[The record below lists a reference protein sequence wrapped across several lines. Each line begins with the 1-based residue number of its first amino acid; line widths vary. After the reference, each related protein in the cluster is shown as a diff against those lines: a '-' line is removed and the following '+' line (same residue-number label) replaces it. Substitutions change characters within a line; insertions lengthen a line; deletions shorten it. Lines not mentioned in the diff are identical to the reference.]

1 MTGPI
6 LSALTAFTYDTGQP
20 VTIDVPRAVRWHDD
34 AVRIIDQTLLPEQY
48 RETDLLELDEVVEA
62 IASLRVRGAPA
73 IGVAGALGLVAS
85 LKAHLDLPPADFRGR
100 VTEHASRIRG
110 ARPTGANLAWAV
122 HRLLGVA
129 DALVDTPNLELWRAL
144 KAEATAILNEDRE
157 MCRRIGENGYPL
169 VENRSTVLTHCN
181 TGALATAGIG
191 TAVAP
196 IYVAAER
203 GHRVRVL
210 ATETRP
216 LLQGSRLTAW
226 ELARAGIEVTVLIDS
241 AAAAAMR
248 CLGVELV
255 IVGAD
260 RIVANGDVANKIG
273 TYGLAIAARH
283 HDIPFYVAAPSST
296 FDFDRASGVEIPI
309 EERSADE
316 VRRGFGRSTA
326 PDGIPV
332 YSPAFDVTPAELVT
346 GIITERG
353 VYRPAQLP
361 ELREALE
368 AGA

>member
-1 MTGPI
+1 M
-6 LSALTAFTYDTGQP
+6 
-20 VTIDVPRAVRWHDD
+20 
-34 AVRIIDQTLLPEQY
+34 RIIDQTLLPEQY
-48 RETDLLELDEVVEA
+48 REIDLLGLDEVVEA

-73 IGVAGALGLVAS
+73 IGVAGAMGLVAS
-85 LKAHLDLPPADFRGR
+85 LKPYLDLPPADFRAR

-122 HRLLGVA
+122 HRLLGMA
-129 DALVDTPNLELWRAL
+129 DARVDASNLELWRRL
-144 KAEATAILNEDRE
+144 KSEATAILNEDRE

-196 IYVAAER
+196 IYVAADR
-203 GHRVRVL
+203 GRRVHVL
-210 ATETRP
+210 STETRP

-226 ELARAGIEVTVLIDS
+226 ELARAGVEVTILTDS

-248 CLGVELV
+248 RLGVELV

-273 TYGLAIAARH
+273 TYGLAIAALH

-296 FDFDRASGVEIPI
+296 FDFDRASGAEIPI
-309 EERSADE
+309 EERSPDE
-316 VRRGFGRSTA
+316 VRRGFGRWTA
-326 PDGIPV
+326 PEGVPV

-346 GIITERG
+346 GIVTERG
-353 VYRPAQLP
+353 VYTPQELP
-361 ELREALE
+361 KLREALE